1 MHPIYS
7 PELVEAVIL
16 ERQGHLRRTG
26 AATRARAPRRRHR
39 FGRRGRHPDRD

>member
-7 PELVEAVIL
+7 PELVEAVML
-16 ERQGHLRRTG
+16 ERQGHLRQAG
-26 AATRARAPRRRHR
+26 AATRARAPRRLHR